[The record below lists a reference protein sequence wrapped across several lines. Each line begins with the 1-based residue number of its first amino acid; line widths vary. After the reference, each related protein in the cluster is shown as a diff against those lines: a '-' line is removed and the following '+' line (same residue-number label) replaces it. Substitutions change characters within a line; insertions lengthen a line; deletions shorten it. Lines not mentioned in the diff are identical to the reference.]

1 MGIELLENKGFAFLN
16 IESINQEKRQIV
28 VVGSARG
35 GTSLVAGSLHHLG
48 IFTGDKSNPPVFED
62 VLLSEAFEQD
72 DIPLAKSIAEKYTE
86 DHDIWAWKRPAAL
99 NYLDKIEEAIPNP
112 FFIFI
117 FKDIFAIANR
127 NSISMQAD
135 ISKGLSNALTD
146 YAKIVEFAS
155 KTKRPVMLV
164 SAEKALQNKE
174 KFVSALIEMNKD
186 ISDKSMNKEKA
197 TMEDTKLIPKT
208 NKEKAIEF
216 ITPNPESYL
225 DATRTSKSIGAVD
238 VLTRQTIGGWA
249 KSVHN
254 NIAVKVEIYVNN
266 DLLVVINADGFRQDL
281 MEKGIH
287 PTGKCAFF
295 FDLSKVNLPDDLV
308 KVGVKVKND
317 IINLK
322 NGEKSI

>member
-197 TMEDTKLIPKT
+197 
-208 NKEKAIEF
+208 IEF

>member
-28 VVGSARG
+28 VIGTARG

-48 IFTGDKSNPPVFED
+48 IFTGEKSNPPVFED

-86 DHDIWAWKRPAAL
+86 EHDIWAWKRPAAL

-174 KFVSALIEMNKD
+174 SFVGALIEMNKD
-186 ISDKSMNKEKA
+186 IDDKS
-197 TMEDTKLIPKT
+197 I
-208 NKEKAIEF
+208 NKEKAIDF
-216 ITPNPESYL
+216 ITPNPPAYL
-225 DATRTSKSIGAVD
+225 DATRITKSLGKVGLASHDLI
-238 VLTRQTIGGWA
+238 QGWA
-249 KSVHN
+249 VLQHDP
-254 NIAVKVEIYVNN
+254 AKVAEVEVYV
-266 DLLVVINADGFRQDL
+266 DGKLHISLGAKEFREGPKAHGL
-281 MEKGIH
+281 H
-287 PTGKCAFF
+287 PTGYCGFTIAV
-295 FDLSKVNLPDDLV
+295 DSKIANFQSEIKIIV
-308 KVGVKVKND
+308 KGDVMPLENG
-317 IINLK
+317 IIEALDGSLDK
-322 NGEKSI
+322 KKL